1 MANTDIPRHLKHKPI
16 IGVDY
21 KLTDERA
28 GAGDA
33 LFLSI
38 GKAQW
43 NENGEDISAKIFR
56 WANDRYSRQSEELP
70 LWRVLDLAKLVIAT
84 ITGQKSSLNESSVSD
99 EDMGFLQDFLSENSE
114 LYTSRM
120 NELRKLLNYKE
131 SDKAEAEDNPN
142 IFSYA
147 TSELSQDA
155 ILAWLLSWA
164 DDKYAKSDSALCAL
178 GKSFVSLL
186 TGMKTEEIHTVSVG
200 RQWQNIDIWV
210 EINEDAFLTIEDKTG
225 TSIHDDQLIRYKS
238 AVEDY
243 YNGSRDKLFF
253 AYIKTR
259 NEPKSVLKVIE
270 AQGFKTFSRKDILNI
285 LNSYSEDNILVKD
298 FRRHLQGLEDASSQF
313 KISTPDKWDASAWE
327 GFFSELENHIEID
340 SWGYVPNRAGGFM
353 GMWWHWVENDEV
365 LTYLQ
370 FEEKKLCV
378 KIEYSGDGNNSDI
391 RNKYHEKLMSE
402 ADKSGLPV
410 NRPARFGAGTYMTI
424 GVVDEDFI
432 FGKKPLD
439 IPKIVKRLKE
449 IEKLIDRVAETNK

>member
-33 LFLSI
+33 VFLSI

-56 WANDRYSRQSEELP
+56 KPDGRFSRQSEELT

-99 EDMGFLQDFLSENSE
+99 EEDMRFLRDFLSENSE

-164 DDKYAKSDSALCAL
+164 DDKYATSDSALCAL

-186 TGMKTEEIHTVSVG
+186 TGMNTEEIHTVSVG

-210 EINEDAFLTIEDKTG
+210 EINDDAFLTIEDKTG

-238 AVEDY
+238 VVEDY

-285 LNSYSEDNILVKD
+285 LNSYSDDNILVKD
-298 FRRHLQGLEDASSQF
+298 FRKHLQGLEDDSSQF

-365 LTYLQ
+365 STYLQ

-378 KIEYSGDGNNSDI
+378 KIEYSGDKSKSDI
-391 RNKYHEKLMSE
+391 RNQYYEKLRSE
-402 ADKSGLPV
+402 ADKLELPV
-410 NRPARFGAGTYMTI
+410 NRPAHFGAGTYMTI

-432 FGKKPLD
+432 F
-439 IPKIVKRLKE
+439 
-449 IEKLIDRVAETNK
+449 EKLIDRVAETNK